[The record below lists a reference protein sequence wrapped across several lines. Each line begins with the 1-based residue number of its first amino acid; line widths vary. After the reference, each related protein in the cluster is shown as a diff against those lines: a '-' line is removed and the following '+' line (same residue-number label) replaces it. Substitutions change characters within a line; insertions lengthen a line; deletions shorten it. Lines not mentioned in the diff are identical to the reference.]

1 MSLLSSLPAIK
12 NAPKRRAGRG
22 YGSQKGGHTSGR
34 GQKGQLSRNGGKRP
48 LWFEGGQLPLTKR
61 LPWLRGKGRLV
72 SLVNQQEVQ
81 LTDIVKHKLTQ
92 VTPET
97 LHQAGLVDNTKD
109 KIRLIGATE
118 LDLKVSVE
126 GVQTS
131 QPVREV
137 IEKAGGSVKA

>member
-1 MSLLSSLPAIK
+1 MSLLNSLPAIK
-12 NAPKRRAGRG
+12 NDRKRRAGRG
-22 YGSQKGGHTSGR
+22 YGSKKGGHTSGR

-48 LWFEGGQLPLTKR
+48 LWFEGGQLPLVKR

-72 SLVNQQEVQ
+72 TLQNQQEVQ
-81 LTDIVKHKLTQ
+81 LTDVIKHQLAL
-92 VTPET
+92 VTPES
-97 LHQAGLVDNTKD
+97 LHQAGLVDNTVD
-109 KIRLIGATE
+109 QIRLIGATK

-137 IEKAGGSVKA
+137 IEKAGGSVQA